1 MNEKFQQYKSSTAKK
16 QQKRETYNFI
26 QKKLSKLVMKLSFYG
41 IYRVFIVHDIH
52 KRKRVFK
59 ICTLFTI
66 CFLCPKC
73 NIQCIYIWYYDLQ
86 SIEYHV

>member
-1 MNEKFQQYKSSTAKK
+1 
-16 QQKRETYNFI
+16 
-26 QKKLSKLVMKLSFYG
+26 MKLSFYG

-73 NIQCIYIWYYDLQ
+73 NIQCIYVWYFVMYKGDEILVI
-86 SIEYHV
+86 STLFAARTKGCAI